1 MINQRR
7 SRTLTVACVLA
18 ATATLAVAGCSKS
31 ETTDNAGGD
40 SGQGAQAAKTPDTT
54 SGSGCSLQTYG
65 APKLDLKDAVVGFSQ
80 SEKEANPFRIAET
93 QSIKDEAAKVGVKK
107 LLTTN
112 AQSQLSKQ
120 ISDIQDML
128 SQGAQFLIVAPL
140 NSDGLE
146 PALKAAAAK
155 KVPVLTIDRKVN
167 STACKDYVAFLGSD
181 FVEQGKRAADAMIK
195 ATGGSGKVAILLGA
209 SGNNVT
215 TDRTKGFVDQ
225 VKAKAPGL
233 EIVAQQTGEFARD
246 KGQQVM
252 EQLIQSKP
260 DITAVYAEND
270 EMGLGA
276 VTALKAAGKKP
287 GKDVKIVSVDGTRN
301 AVQALVDGEYNAV
314 IESNPRFG
322 PLAFATA
329 QKFYAGEEIPENV
342 IIADRA
348 YDESNAKASLGGA
361 F

>member
-1 MINQRR
+1 MMIQRR
-7 SRTLTVACVLA
+7 SRTLAVACVLA
-18 ATATLAVAGCSKS
+18 ATTLAAAGCAKS
-31 ETTDNAGGD
+31 ETSSNAGGD
-40 SGQGAQAAKTPDTT
+40 SSQGAQEAKTPDSS
-54 SGSGCSLQTYG
+54 SGSGCKLETYG

-93 QSIKDEAAKVGVKK
+93 QSIKDEAKKIGVKK

-195 ATGGSGKVAILLGA
+195 VTGGKGKVAILLGA

-225 VKAKAPGL
+225 VKAEAPGL

-301 AVQALVDGEYNAV
+301 AVQALVNGEYNAV

-342 IIADRA
+342 IITDRE
-348 YDESNAKASLGGA
+348 YDEANAKDSLGGA
-361 F
+361 Y

>member
-1 MINQRR
+1 MTTPRRDLALAAAAMI
-7 SRTLTVACVLA
+7 AALA
-18 ATATLAVAGCSKS
+18 ATGCAKQESTGATSP
-31 ETTDNAGGD
+31 D
-40 SGQGAQAAKTPDTT
+40 SSQAAQVVQS
-54 SGSGCSLQTYG
+54 SGAAGSSGPGCTLQAYG
-65 APKLDLKDAVVGFSQ
+65 AAKLDLKNAVVGFSQ

-93 QSIKDEAAKVGVKK
+93 ASIKDEAAKAGVKK

-128 SQGAQFLIVAPL
+128 AQGAQLLIVAPL

-146 PALKAAAAK
+146 PALQAAAAK
-155 KVPVLTIDRKVN
+155 HVPVITIDRKIN
-167 STACKDYVAFLGSD
+167 ATACKDYVTFLGSD
-181 FVEQGKRAADAMIK
+181 FVQQGKRAADAMIGV
-195 ATGGSGKVAILLGA
+195 TGGKGKVAILLGA

-215 TDRTKGFVDQ
+215 TDRTKGFVDEIR
-225 VKAKAPGL
+225 AKAPGL
-233 EIVAQQTGEFARD
+233 QIVAQQTGEFARD

-276 VTALKAAGKKP
+276 ITALKSAGKKP
-287 GKDVKIVSVDGTRN
+287 GKDIKVISIDGTRN
-301 AVQALVDGEYNAV
+301 AVQALANGEYNGV

-329 QKFYAGEEIPENV
+329 RKFFGGESIPENV
-342 IIADRA
+342 IISDRA
-348 YDESNAKASLGGA
+348 YDAANAKSSLGGA

>member
-1 MINQRR
+1 MMIQRR
-7 SRTLTVACVLA
+7 TRTLAVACLLA
-18 ATATLAVAGCSKS
+18 ATATLAASGCSKS
-31 ETTDNAGGD
+31 ETSDTADAG
-40 SGQGAQAAKTPDTT
+40 SSQGAQAAKTPEST
-54 SGSGCSLQTYG
+54 SGSGCTLQTYG

-93 QSIKDEAAKVGVKK
+93 RSIKDEAKKVGVKK

-128 SQGAQFLIVAPL
+128 AQGAQFLIVAPL

-155 KVPVLTIDRKVN
+155 KVPVLTIDRKLN

-195 ATGGSGKVAILLGA
+195 TTGGKGKVAILLGA

-225 VKAKAPGL
+225 LKAKAPGL

-301 AVQALVDGEYNAV
+301 AVQALVNGEYNAV

-329 QKFYAGEEIPENV
+329 QKFYGGEAIPENV
-342 IIADRA
+342 IITDRA
-348 YDESNAKASLGGA
+348 YDESNAEASLGGA

>member
-1 MINQRR
+1 MMIQRR
-7 SRTLTVACVLA
+7 TRTLAVACLLA
-18 ATATLAVAGCSKS
+18 ATATLAASGCSKS
-31 ETTDNAGGD
+31 ETSDTASTDN
-40 SGQGAQAAKTPDTT
+40 SQGAQAAKTPESS

-65 APKLDLKDAVVGFSQ
+65 APKLDLKNAVVGFSQ

-93 QSIKDEAAKVGVKK
+93 QSIKDEAQKIGVKK

-167 STACKDYVAFLGSD
+167 ATACKDYVAFLGSD

-195 ATGGSGKVAILLGA
+195 TTGGKGKVAILLGA

-225 VKAKAPGL
+225 LKAKAPGL

-301 AVQALVDGEYNAV
+301 AVQALVNGEYNAV

-329 QKFYAGEEIPENV
+329 QKFYGGEEIPENV
-342 IIADRA
+342 IITDRA

>member
-1 MINQRR
+1 MMIQRR
-7 SRTLTVACVLA
+7 SRTLAVACVLA
-18 ATATLAVAGCSKS
+18 ATTLAAAGCAKS
-31 ETTDNAGGD
+31 ETSNNAGGD
-40 SGQGAQAAKTPDTT
+40 SSQAAQEAKTPDSS
-54 SGSGCSLQTYG
+54 SGSGCKLETYG

-93 QSIKDEAAKVGVKK
+93 QSIKDEAEKVGVKK

-195 ATGGSGKVAILLGA
+195 VTGGKGKVAILLGA

-225 VKAKAPGL
+225 VKAEAPGL

-301 AVQALVDGEYNAV
+301 AVQALVNGEYNAV

-342 IIADRA
+342 IITDRE
-348 YDESNAKASLGGA
+348 YDGANAKESLGGA
-361 F
+361 Y